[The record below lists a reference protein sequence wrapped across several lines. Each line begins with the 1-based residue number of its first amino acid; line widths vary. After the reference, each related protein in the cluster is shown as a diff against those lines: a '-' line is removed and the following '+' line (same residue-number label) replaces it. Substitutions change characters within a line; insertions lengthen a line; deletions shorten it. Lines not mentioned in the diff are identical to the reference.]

1 MASKSVPIGLTNLC
15 YAIMVDDVPPTTVG
29 GNDGYTTYDSAVRI
43 LGAITANFSPN
54 ASNDTLFADDGPYET
69 ASTLGAMS
77 LELNVA
83 DLPPENR
90 AELLGATYQNGIL
103 IHSAEDIPPYV
114 AVGMS
119 VKKSNGA
126 DRYIW
131 YLKGKFTAP
140 DDNNQTK
147 ADSINWNTPTITGN
161 FLKRDSDGQ
170 WRVSID
176 TDDPN
181 VQPET
186 KSTWFDSPNV
196 GTMQQVGAVTA
207 TPPAG
212 ALIKDD
218 TANVTLACDT
228 GDATIEYK
236 LSTEAVWK
244 SYASGIETASWPE
257 GRIVLNVRASKPGMA
272 TRSMNVSYN
281 VQQSKAGTTTVD
293 TADATAT
300 AADIMPGKTAYVAGQ
315 KITGTSTAVDTSD
328 ATAVEGDIATGKT
341 AYAKGSKL
349 TGNSV
354 AVDTTDANAA
364 AEDIR
369 TGKSAYVKGQK
380 IEGSATIS

>member
-1 MASKSVPIGLTNLC
+1 MAGKSVPIGLTNLV

-90 AELLGATYQNGIL
+90 AELLGAKYENGIL
-103 IHSAEDIPPYV
+103 IHTSDDIPPYV

-161 FLKRDSDGQ
+161 FLKRDSDNQ

-176 TDDPN
+176 TDDAN
-181 VQPET
+181 VQAET
-186 KSTWFDSPNV
+186 KNNWFESPNV
-196 GTMQQVGAVTA
+196 GTLTQVGAI
-207 TPPAG
+207 TPTPAAG
-212 ALIKDD
+212 TLSKAG
-218 TANVTLACDT
+218 TENVTVVCAT
-228 GDATIEYK
+228 EGATIEYK
-236 LSTEAVWK
+236 LSTESAWK
-244 SYASGIETASWPE
+244 TYAAGIATASWPT
-257 GRIVLNVRASKPGMA
+257 GRLVLNLRASKAGMGA
-272 TRSMNVSYN
+272 RTLNVTYN
-281 VQQSKAGTTTVD
+281 V
-293 TADATAT
+293 TA
-300 AADIMPGKTAYVAGQ
+300 
-315 KITGTSTAVDTSD
+315 
-328 ATAVEGDIATGKT
+328 
-341 AYAKGSKL
+341 
-349 TGNSV
+349 
-354 AVDTTDANAA
+354 
-364 AEDIR
+364 
-369 TGKSAYVKGQK
+369 
-380 IEGSATIS
+380 

>member
-1 MASKSVPIGLTNLC
+1 MAGKSVPIGLTNLV

-29 GNDGYTTYDSAVRI
+29 GDDGYTTYDSAVRI

-90 AELLGATYQNGIL
+90 AELLGERYENGVL
-103 IHSAEDIPPYV
+103 IHTSEDIPPCV

-161 FLKRDSDGQ
+161 FLKRDSDNQ

-176 TDDPN
+176 TDDAN
-181 VQPET
+181 VQAET
-186 KSTWFDSPNV
+186 KNNWFESPNV
-196 GTMQQVGAVTA
+196 GTLQQVGAI
-207 TPPAG
+207 TPTPAAG
-212 ALIKDD
+212 TLSKGS
-218 TANVTLACDT
+218 TANVTVACAT
-228 GDATIEYK
+228 EGATIEYK
-236 LSTEAVWK
+236 LSTESAWK
-244 SYASGIETASWPE
+244 TYATGIATASWPN
-257 GRIVLNVRASKPGMA
+257 GRLVLNLRASKAGMGSR
-272 TRSMNVSYN
+272 TLNVTYN
-281 VQQSKAGTTTVD
+281 V
-293 TADATAT
+293 TA
-300 AADIMPGKTAYVAGQ
+300 
-315 KITGTSTAVDTSD
+315 
-328 ATAVEGDIATGKT
+328 
-341 AYAKGSKL
+341 
-349 TGNSV
+349 
-354 AVDTTDANAA
+354 
-364 AEDIR
+364 
-369 TGKSAYVKGQK
+369 
-380 IEGSATIS
+380 

>member
-1 MASKSVPIGLTNLC
+1 MAGKSVPIGLTNLV

-29 GNDGYTTYDSAVRI
+29 GDDGYTTYDSAVRI

-90 AELLGATYQNGIL
+90 AELLGAQYENGIL
-103 IHSAEDIPPYV
+103 IHTSEDIPPYV

-161 FLKRDSDGQ
+161 FLKRDSDNQ

-181 VQPET
+181 VQAET
-186 KSTWFDSPNV
+186 KNNWFESPNV
-196 GTMQQVGAVTA
+196 GTLTQVGAITPTPAAGTLSKA
-207 TPPAG
+207 T
-212 ALIKDD
+212 
-218 TANVTLACDT
+218 TTNVTVVC
-228 GDATIEYK
+228 ATEGAAIEYK
-236 LSTEAVWK
+236 LSTESAWK
-244 SYASGIETASWPE
+244 TYSTGIATASWPN
-257 GRIVLNVRASKPGMA
+257 GRLVLNLRASKAGMGSR
-272 TRSMNVSYN
+272 TLNVTYN
-281 VQQSKAGTTTVD
+281 V
-293 TADATAT
+293 TA
-300 AADIMPGKTAYVAGQ
+300 
-315 KITGTSTAVDTSD
+315 
-328 ATAVEGDIATGKT
+328 
-341 AYAKGSKL
+341 
-349 TGNSV
+349 
-354 AVDTTDANAA
+354 
-364 AEDIR
+364 
-369 TGKSAYVKGQK
+369 
-380 IEGSATIS
+380 

>member
-1 MASKSVPIGLTNLC
+1 MAGKSVPIGLTNLV

-29 GNDGYTTYDSAVRI
+29 GDDGYTTYDSAVRI

-90 AELLGATYQNGIL
+90 AELLGAKYENGIL
-103 IHSAEDIPPYV
+103 IHTSDDIPPYV

-161 FLKRDSDGQ
+161 FLKRDSDNQ

-176 TDDPN
+176 TDDTN
-181 VQPET
+181 VQPDT
-186 KSTWFDSPNV
+186 KNNWFESPNV
-196 GTMQQVGAVTA
+196 GTLTQVGAI
-207 TPPAG
+207 TPTPAAG
-212 ALIKDD
+212 TLSKAS
-218 TANVTLACDT
+218 TENVTVACATT
-228 GDATIEYK
+228 GATIEYK
-236 LSTEAVWK
+236 LSTESAWK
-244 SYASGIETASWPE
+244 TYAAGITTASWPE
-257 GRIVLNVRASKPGMA
+257 GRLVLNLRASKAGMGSR
-272 TRSMNVSYN
+272 TLNVTYN
-281 VQQSKAGTTTVD
+281 V
-293 TADATAT
+293 TA
-300 AADIMPGKTAYVAGQ
+300 
-315 KITGTSTAVDTSD
+315 
-328 ATAVEGDIATGKT
+328 
-341 AYAKGSKL
+341 
-349 TGNSV
+349 
-354 AVDTTDANAA
+354 
-364 AEDIR
+364 
-369 TGKSAYVKGQK
+369 
-380 IEGSATIS
+380 

>member
-1 MASKSVPIGLTNLC
+1 MAGKSVPIGLTNLV

-29 GNDGYTTYDSAVRI
+29 GDDGYTTYDSAVRI

-90 AELLGATYQNGIL
+90 AELLGATYENGVL
-103 IHSAEDIPPYV
+103 IHTSEDIPPYV

-161 FLKRDSDGQ
+161 FLKRDSDNQ

-181 VQPET
+181 VQAAT
-186 KSTWFDSPNV
+186 KNTWFESPNV
-196 GTMQQVGAVTA
+196 GTLTQVGDITPTPAAGTLSKA
-207 TPPAG
+207 T
-212 ALIKDD
+212 
-218 TANVTLACDT
+218 TENVTVTCAT
-228 GDATIEYK
+228 AGATIEYK
-236 LSTEAVWK
+236 LSTESVWK
-244 SYASGIETASWPE
+244 TYASGIATASWPN
-257 GRIVLNVRASKPGMA
+257 GRLVLNLRASKAGMGSR
-272 TRSMNVSYN
+272 TLNVTYN
-281 VQQSKAGTTTVD
+281 V
-293 TADATAT
+293 TA
-300 AADIMPGKTAYVAGQ
+300 
-315 KITGTSTAVDTSD
+315 
-328 ATAVEGDIATGKT
+328 
-341 AYAKGSKL
+341 
-349 TGNSV
+349 
-354 AVDTTDANAA
+354 
-364 AEDIR
+364 
-369 TGKSAYVKGQK
+369 
-380 IEGSATIS
+380 

>member
-1 MASKSVPIGLTNLC
+1 MAGKSVPIGLTNLV

-29 GNDGYTTYDSAVRI
+29 GDDGYTTYDSAVRI

-90 AELLGATYQNGIL
+90 AELLGAKYENGIL
-103 IHSAEDIPPYV
+103 IHTSDDIPPYV

-161 FLKRDSDGQ
+161 FLKRDSDNQ

-176 TDDPN
+176 TDDAN
-181 VQPET
+181 VQAET
-186 KSTWFDSPNV
+186 KNNWFESPNV
-196 GTMQQVGAVTA
+196 GTLTQVGAI
-207 TPPAG
+207 TPTPAAG
-212 ALIKDD
+212 TLSKAS
-218 TANVTLACDT
+218 TENVTVACAT
-228 GDATIEYK
+228 AGATIEYK
-236 LSTEAVWK
+236 LSTESAWK
-244 SYASGIETASWPE
+244 TYAAGIATAGWPA
-257 GRIVLNVRASKPGMA
+257 GRLVLNLRASKAGMGSR
-272 TRSMNVSYN
+272 TLNVTYN
-281 VQQSKAGTTTVD
+281 V
-293 TADATAT
+293 TA
-300 AADIMPGKTAYVAGQ
+300 
-315 KITGTSTAVDTSD
+315 
-328 ATAVEGDIATGKT
+328 
-341 AYAKGSKL
+341 
-349 TGNSV
+349 
-354 AVDTTDANAA
+354 
-364 AEDIR
+364 
-369 TGKSAYVKGQK
+369 
-380 IEGSATIS
+380 

>member
-1 MASKSVPIGLTNLC
+1 MAGKSVPIGLTNLV

-29 GNDGYTTYDSAVRI
+29 GDDGYTTYDSAVRI

-90 AELLGATYQNGIL
+90 AELLGAKYENGIL
-103 IHSAEDIPPYV
+103 IHTSEDIPPYV

-161 FLKRDSDGQ
+161 FLKRDSDNQ

-176 TDDPN
+176 TDDTN
-181 VQPET
+181 VQENT
-186 KSTWFDSPNV
+186 KTTWFESPNV
-196 GTMQQVGAVTA
+196 GTLTQVGAITPTPAAGTLSKA
-207 TPPAG
+207 TS
-212 ALIKDD
+212 
-218 TANVTLACDT
+218 TNVTVEC
-228 GDATIEYK
+228 ATEGAAIEYK
-236 LSTEAVWK
+236 LSTEAAWK
-244 SYASGIETASWPE
+244 TYTTGIATASWPN
-257 GRIVLNVRASKPGMA
+257 GRLVLNLRASKAGMGSR
-272 TRSMNVSYN
+272 TLNVTYN
-281 VQQSKAGTTTVD
+281 V
-293 TADATAT
+293 TA
-300 AADIMPGKTAYVAGQ
+300 
-315 KITGTSTAVDTSD
+315 
-328 ATAVEGDIATGKT
+328 
-341 AYAKGSKL
+341 
-349 TGNSV
+349 
-354 AVDTTDANAA
+354 
-364 AEDIR
+364 
-369 TGKSAYVKGQK
+369 
-380 IEGSATIS
+380 